1 MTKKTDLIVNLIL
14 ILISVLISFIPGAI
28 FGYISMLLIIFTLTI
43 AVAQDKSLLSVITD
57 SGNKGN
63 EEQSDFLSDRI
74 ISRAARIIKGISPV
88 RFILAS
94 VVYLLIQYGAVILCN
109 ILVASVSGIGQFMI
123 AVYALIEALKWL
135 AIFFVISF
143 KAKKPVSVMG
153 YIAAFATPAV
163 VSIVSTLLR
172 DATLNNAPQINTII
186 SYMDMM
192 KYGGLST
199 NPLVSAILSGL
210 FMFIIPTVIII
221 TTHLTRKIKFK
232 FINCA
237 TASQQ
242 PR

>member
-14 ILISVLISFIPGAI
+14 IFISVLISFIPGVA

-63 EEQSDFLSDRI
+63 EEQSDFLSDRV
-74 ISRAARIIKGISPV
+74 ISRAARMIKGISPV

-94 VVYLLIQYGAVILCN
+94 VVYLLIQYGSVILCN
-109 ILVASVSGIGQFMI
+109 ILIASVSGIGQFMI

-143 KAKKPVSVMG
+143 KAKKHISVMS
-153 YIAAFATPAV
+153 YITAFVTPAV
-163 VSIVSTLLR
+163 ISVISSLLR
-172 DATLNNAPQINTII
+172 DATMKSAQLGTII

-199 NPLVSAILSGL
+199 NPAISAILSGI
-210 FMFIIPTVIII
+210 FAFIIPTAIII
-221 TTHLTRKIKFK
+221 TTHISRKNKI
-232 FINCA
+232 
-237 TASQQ
+237 
-242 PR
+242 